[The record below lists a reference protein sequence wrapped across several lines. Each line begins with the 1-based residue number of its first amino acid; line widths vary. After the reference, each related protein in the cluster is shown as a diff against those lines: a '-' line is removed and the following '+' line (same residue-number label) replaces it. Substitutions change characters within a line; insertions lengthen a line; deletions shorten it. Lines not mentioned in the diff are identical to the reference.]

1 MTTVEI
7 KSKGVKWASEN
18 GCEMY
23 VVVKVGEYQWWM
35 LSEKTGR
42 HMISNK
48 GKYGRA
54 FADDRVLSHWSG
66 FLANQNN

>member
-23 VVVKVGEYQWWM
+23 VIVKVGEYQWWM

-54 FADDRVLSHWSG
+54 FADDRVLSHWEC
-66 FLANQNN
+66 FKQNQTR